1 LRKSVFVALTVA
13 SVLALAFLWPAS
25 LRYPAASLGVVV
37 RAAGGD
43 PDMARAEKAWR
54 AEVAD
59 PNVTPLTLLHDVL
72 GWDPEVAK

>member
-1 LRKSVFVALTVA
+1 MKRTIVTLTVVG
-13 SVLALAFLWPAS
+13 VLALAFLWPAS
-25 LRYPAASLGVVV
+25 LRYPAATIGVIV

-43 PDMARAEKAWR
+43 PDMARSEKAWR

-59 PNVTPLTLLHDVL
+59 QNVTPLTLLHDVL